1 LEPVKYPSLSLCAF
15 ALICVH
21 GAQAQVGSPVS
32 AEVAAFLADPTHC
45 AVLTGGADHA
55 ADGADRVY
63 GEMLAAALAGL
74 GTPLP
79 SAVDW
84 MRSACA
90 SRLTPSERLLSG
102 AS

>member
-1 LEPVKYPSLSLCAF
+1 MKYPLLSLCALS
-15 ALICVH
+15 LICMH
-21 GAQAQVGSPVS
+21 GAQAQVSSPVS
-32 AEVAAFLADPTHC
+32 AEVAAFLANPTHC

-63 GEMLAAALAGL
+63 GERLAAALTGL

-79 SAVDW
+79 SAIES

-90 SRLTPSERLLSG
+90 SRLAPSERSLGGTS
-102 AS
+102 